1 MSKKMT
7 ASFTSASTFAS
18 TSASAS
24 ALTTNTFSSSVQK
37 GDEFEKTVLQKL
49 NGLPKMHCNQIK

>member
-18 TSASAS
+18 TS

-49 NGLPKMHCNQIK
+49 NGLPKTHCNQIK

>member
-18 TSASAS
+18 TSAS

-49 NGLPKMHCNQIK
+49 NGLPKTHCNQIK